1 MPALAKSYTVIAP
14 DLRGTW
20 RLFSQPQIM
29 MATLLQKVSTNWYL
43 SWDFSKIFLVAHD
56 FGELQIAYSYAATH
70 SNNVSKLVIMDST
83 FAGFLL
89 PEVGQNGL
97 WWFAFHQVPN
107 LPEAL
112 VQSKEGE
119 YISWFFKGFAYNP
132 MPLLRLI

>member
-1 MPALAKSYTVIAP
+1 METLQTTTDYDGNTTAEGIYQLV
-14 DLRGTW
+14 
-20 RLFSQPQIM
+20 SQ
-29 MATLLQKVSTNWYL
+29 LG
-43 SWDFSKIFLVAHD
+43 FSKIFLVAHD

-89 PEVGQNGL
+89 PEVGQDGL

-119 YISWFFKGFAYNP
+119 YISWFFKGSAYNP